1 MKLFLMTAMIK
12 YHFVLTVI
20 SFSEMKLLFI
30 VVSFMQINESLSGS
44 VSNRLAKIELNSSS
58 TNFVFE
64 NVTSFIPNELFYF

>member
-1 MKLFLMTAMIK
+1 MKLFLMAMIK